1 LNNIINLENLDY
13 DESIALIGSY
23 DVNLI
28 LISELFDVDIKYQD
42 FSFFVETDNEKKII
56 KIRNFIYLLMEQ
68 LKSKGSIS
76 KTDIIYMY
84 RNFNK
89 GNDEKIT
96 NLLNKVV
103 GRRSNGKPI
112 FAKTLGQDNY
122 LNAISE
128 YDIVLGIGPA
138 GTGKTYLAVVSAVIS
153 LKEGNCKKIVL
164 TRPAVEA
171 GESLG
176 YLPGDLKEKF
186 DPYLTPLYDAL
197 NEMLGN
203 GQTEKLIEKGV
214 IEIVPLAYMRGRTL
228 NDSFVILDE
237 AQNTSQSQMKMFL
250 TRLGFNSSMVI
261 IGDITQVDISN
272 PTNGLEDAISKLK
285 SIKEIEIVELT
296 SNDVVRHP
304 LVQKII
310 EAY

>member
-1 LNNIINLENLDY
+1 LENIINLENLDY
-13 DESIALIGSY
+13 DESIELIGSF

-28 LISELFDVDIKYQD
+28 LISELFDVDIQYRNS
-42 FSFFVETDNEKKII
+42 SFFIETDNENKII
-56 KIRNFIYLLMEQ
+56 KIRKFIYLLIKQ
-68 LKSKGSIS
+68 LRSKGSIS

-84 RNFNK
+84 RSFNK

-96 NLLNKVV
+96 KLLNKVV
-103 GRRSNGKPI
+103 GRRANGKPI
-112 FAKTLGQDNY
+112 IAKTLGQDNY

-128 YDIVLGIGPA
+128 YDIVIGIGPA
-138 GTGKTYLAVVSAVIS
+138 GTGKTYLAVVMAVIA
-153 LKEGNCKKIVL
+153 LKEGNCKKLVL

-237 AQNTSQSQMKMFL
+237 AQNTSQSQMKIFL
-250 TRLGFNSSMVI
+250 TRLGYNSSMVI
-261 IGDITQVDISN
+261 IGDITQVDILN
-272 PTNGLEDAISKLK
+272 PTNGLEDAVSKL
-285 SIKEIEIVELT
+285 SDIKEIKMIELT

>member
-1 LNNIINLENLDY
+1 MNNIINLENLDY